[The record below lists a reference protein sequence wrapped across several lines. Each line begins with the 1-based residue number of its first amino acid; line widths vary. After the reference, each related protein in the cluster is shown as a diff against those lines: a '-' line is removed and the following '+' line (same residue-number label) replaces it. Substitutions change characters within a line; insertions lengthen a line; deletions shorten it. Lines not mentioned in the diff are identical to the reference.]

1 VECFVHEGKQAVAIC
16 RACGKG
22 TCRACAIPV
31 GIHLACSEACRPLV
45 AALSELQ
52 LASVR
57 SVGVFR
63 AQRLTQPAMAL
74 VFIALGVWLGV
85 TQGWSVF
92 AFFFVSMGVL
102 FGASWALTGRRK
114 A

>member
-1 VECFVHEGKQAVAIC
+1 VECFVHEGRQAVAIC

-22 TCRACAIPV
+22 ACRACAVPV
-31 GIHLACSEACRPLV
+31 GNLLACSEACRPLV
-45 AALSELQ
+45 ASLSELQ

-57 SVGVFR
+57 SVGVMR
-63 AQRLTQPAMAL
+63 AQRFTHPAMGL
-74 VFIALGVWLGV
+74 VFLALGVWLGT

-92 AFFFVSMGVL
+92 SLFFVSMGVL
-102 FGASWALTGRRK
+102 VGASWAFAGRKK